1 MEIDAIPD
9 SASAPNPSDSTSAL
23 IPESFNI
30 VNSSTCST
38 VRVAVRVRPLLGR
51 EKVERC
57 DECVQV
63 LDQDTQVIIGKN
75 RSFTYDYTFSKY
87 AQQSDI
93 WKCVEPLVL
102 SFMEGYNATIFAY
115 GQTGSGKT
123 YTMGTGS
130 CTHSMKE
137 EYGIIPRVIEHIF
150 NYIDMKRERLSDYKI
165 SMQIRF
171 LEVYGE
177 EIRDLLFHASPFI
190 ESTMELYTENMA
202 TEGRSTSH
210 QSRVILRES
219 ENGEVQVTGASEEA
233 VTCVGDCLRLLERGT
248 LSRTTASTLMNAHS
262 SRSHAIFTI
271 TMTQHIPTSGAQE
284 TEAQADDTKME
295 PLFETRTSYFNFVDL
310 AGSERQKRTQAEGKR
325 LKEGIEIN
333 KGLLALGNVISAL
346 GDDKKRGRAHIPYRD
361 SKLTRML
368 QDSLGGNSRTL
379 MLTCVSPADLNF
391 EETLNALKYANRA
404 RNIKNKA
411 VVNRDE
417 ASTVTHALKQQIQ
430 TLQEEVIRLRNPGM
444 SENEVRRLFA
454 SNFHKES
461 TTSSN
466 ASAGN
471 EIASIDHESYTELR
485 RRAENA
491 EAEVS
496 RLTGETKRFRLQ
508 MDHLKEKMIAAQ
520 AERDYFRLCVEDH
533 TSGMNESSSLPEERA
548 KKMTVME
555 EQLRTISTLQETLR
569 EVERQRDS
577 AILKLD
583 ESGLTPPEA
592 MESLQIPSFIESDV
606 KNGNALI
613 EQVEKELERD
623 AAALKQMTVND
634 VPTEME
640 SDTENEAV
648 ENALILQTQEDVERQ
663 RVFQRRQKHLGD
675 SVQDLSHDISLKEQL
690 VQNIRQSQENYERLK
705 SFYEQKMVQMVEAV
719 RLAQMDR
726 DRLVEEMQS
735 LELQISQEG
744 GLTSGNGQLAKLARD
759 LKLKEGELSDLR
771 RKQSDIN
778 RFITQKKKSEMQL
791 RVLNAEISN
800 MKRQK
805 VDLIKK
811 MQLERKRHEEEA
823 NCRRK
828 EITSLK
834 RAQIRDKQQIQR
846 LGSQKEAQERVLKRK
861 MEEIAATKL
870 KLKQQQQAQA
880 QARKLNASLGSRS
893 MRWNANKMP
902 GRDVE
907 WLSKEVKK
915 RAEEQEKLEKLQQE
929 RIAVTKE
936 METLYAR
943 RNRMQQELQHSFQ
956 AQNSIRDVLISPMKD
971 EKQVDKKLSPEEE
984 QIIFDLEEQIEACQ
998 VQLEYNE
1005 DKISEMMSHEMHG
1018 AHVDSA
1024 NASNLTPIDTTQSL
1038 PEARTLLKM
1047 LFGMAVELKKTEQR
1061 KKQQISK
1068 LQVDVTDLNKLL
1080 EQERE
1085 RMRQLKLTY
1094 NESLQRIFQ
1103 CNPKKENESYE
1114 SIPFHLEK
1122 SQCVPTALEEQNT
1135 SLQNKC
1141 DELETQRQTLCE
1153 EIASQRRQLEEYQA
1167 RIHWFEKMTKKHRQ
1181 EDPMVIENDDLDVEM
1196 DEMKL
1201 HALEAPDLAISAHP
1215 YISEEHHSES
1225 EASHSEDHDGEQST
1239 LSIFSR
1245 LSNPRNFTGIHKIR
1259 VRDNANKREV
1269 IQLRSERNRAR
1280 RVRDR
1285 SQLRP
1290 TRAVTCTERPSGTI
1304 FTAGKKKKPVL
1315 GILNS
1320 MKGEKETEGRD
1331 DVMAVHEHD
1340 SVIEDA
1346 TLRVTM
1352 PPPVP
1357 QPSMDV
1363 YSRLAGQYTASAQSK
1378 RQKASGRRSGSEA
1391 AQHSPRHQ
1399 GNSPNRADIVEG
1411 VANVHSV
1418 KIDDTFDPLL
1428 GGGSLLAQV
1437 HEDYRERISQ
1447 SQGNATEL
1455 S

>member
-1 MEIDAIPD
+1 MEIDAITTI
-9 SASAPNPSDSTSAL
+9 SSVANAT
-23 IPESFNI
+23 
-30 VNSSTCST
+30 SSTATLLTEAISTIHSSKCSS

-130 CTHSMKE
+130 CTHSLKE
-137 EYGIIPRVIEHIF
+137 EYGIIPRVIEQIF
-150 NYIDMKRERLSDYKI
+150 QDINMKRERLSDYKI
-165 SMQIRF
+165 TMQIRF

-177 EIRDLLFHASPFI
+177 EIRDLLFHASPFTD
-190 ESTMELYTENMA
+190 SNMELYTENMA
-202 TEGRSTSH
+202 TEGRSSSH

-219 ENGEVQVTGASEEA
+219 ENGEVQVIGAAEEA
-233 VTCVGDCLRLLERGT
+233 VTCVDDCFRLLERGT

-271 TMTQHIPTSGAQE
+271 TMTQHISMDRDSESNAAEEEMKRE
-284 TEAQADDTKME
+284 T
-295 PLFETRTSYFNFVDL
+295 LFETRTSYFNFVDL

-417 ASTVTHALKQQIQ
+417 ASNVTYALKQQIQ
-430 TLQEEVIRLRNPGM
+430 SLQEEVIRLRNPGM
-444 SENEVRRLFA
+444 SDNDVRRVLA
-454 SNFHKES
+454 SNFH
-461 TTSSN
+461 TSCHVPSS
-466 ASAGN
+466 ASD
-471 EIASIDHESYTELR
+471 ISSIDHESYTEVR
-485 RRAENA
+485 SRAEIA

-496 RLTGETKRFRLQ
+496 RLTSELKRFRLQ
-508 MDHLKEKMIAAQ
+508 MDHLKEEMIVAQ
-520 AERDYFRLCVEDH
+520 AERDYFRLCVEDQ
-533 TSGMNESSSLPEERA
+533 TSGLNESSSLVDKRA
-548 KKMTVME
+548 EKMNVMK

-583 ESGLTPPEA
+583 ESGVTPPESV
-592 MESLQIPSFIESDV
+592 ETLQVPSFIESDV
-606 KNGNALI
+606 KVGNALI

-634 VPTEME
+634 VPIEIE
-640 SDTENEAV
+640 SDMDTES
-648 ENALILQTQEDVERQ
+648 ALILQTQEDVERQ

-705 SFYEQKMVQMVEAV
+705 SFYERKMVQMVEAV
-719 RLAQMDR
+719 RLAQLDR

-735 LELQISQEG
+735 LELKISQEG
-744 GLTSGNGQLAKLARD
+744 GLSSGNGQLAKLARD
-759 LKLKEGELSDLR
+759 LKVKEGELSDLR

-805 VDLIKK
+805 VDLMKK
-811 MQLERKRHEEEA
+811 MQTERKRFEEEA

-828 EITSLK
+828 EITFLK

-870 KLKQQQQAQA
+870 KLKQQQQVQV
-880 QARKLNASLGSRS
+880 QARKLNTSLGTRS
-893 MRWNANKMP
+893 VRWNNSKVP

-915 RAEEQEKLEKLQQE
+915 RAEEQEKLEKLQKE

-936 METLYAR
+936 MKALYAR
-943 RNRMQQELQHSFQ
+943 RNRMQQELQQSFQ
-956 AQNSIRDVLISPMKD
+956 TQNSIRDVLISPIKD
-971 EKQVDKKLSPEEE
+971 EQETDKKLSPEEE

-1018 AHVDSA
+1018 TQADLTT
-1024 NASNLTPIDTTQSL
+1024 SNLTPIDTTQSL

-1061 KKQQISK
+1061 KKQQIST
-1068 LQVDVTDLNKLL
+1068 LQVDVTDLNKML

-1085 RMRQLKLTY
+1085 RVRQLKLTY

-1103 CNPKKENESYE
+1103 CNPKKENESFE
-1114 SIPFHLEK
+1114 SLSFHLEK
-1122 SQCVPTALEEQNT
+1122 GQTDPSALEQHNT
-1135 SLQNKC
+1135 CLMKRC
-1141 DELETQRQTLCE
+1141 DEMEAQRKELCDQ
-1153 EIASQRRQLEEYQA
+1153 IASQRRELKANQA
-1167 RIHWFEKMTKKHRQ
+1167 RIQWFEKMTGKHPQ
-1181 EDPMVIENDDLDVEM
+1181 DDPMVQEDDDFDVDMTEAKRN
-1196 DEMKL
+1196 E
-1201 HALEAPDLAISAHP
+1201 LEAQELAISTAP
-1215 YISEEHHSES
+1215 YISEGHNSES
-1225 EASHSEDHDGEQST
+1225 EASHTEDHDADHST
-1239 LSIFSR
+1239 SSIFSR

-1290 TRAVTCTERPSGTI
+1290 VRAVTLSERPSGTI
-1304 FTAGKKKKPVL
+1304 FAAGKKKKPVL
-1315 GILNS
+1315 GILKS
-1320 MKGEKETEGRD
+1320 MKGEKETDGD
-1331 DVMAVHEHD
+1331 DVVPLHEQE
-1340 SVIEDA
+1340 SVMEGAD
-1346 TLRVTM
+1346 LRVTM

-1357 QPSMDV
+1357 QPSLDV

-1378 RQKASGRRSGSEA
+1378 RQKASGRRSGSEVA
-1391 AQHSPRHQ
+1391 PSTPHSPRHQ
-1399 GNSPNRADIVEG
+1399 ASSPNRADIVEES
-1411 VANVHSV
+1411 AENALSE
-1418 KIDDTFDPLL
+1418 KIEEILDPLL
-1428 GGGSLLAQV
+1428 GGGSFLAQV

-1447 SQGNATEL
+1447 NQGNSTEWD
-1455 S
+1455 